1 MEFDDV
7 IKIRT
12 ATRKFS
18 NKKVDKETIKKILS
32 AGILAPTAKN
42 LQPEKIF
49 VLQSREAKK
58 KVDKLTPCRYNAP
71 VCMLVCADK
80 DIVWQKGDY
89 STLEMD
95 ATIVATHLILEATN
109 LGVDSVW
116 VRNFEPKQA
125 QKEFNLGENVIPIC
139 MIQLGYRAPD
149 CPNNPMHN
157 KRKNIE
163 EVVKFL

>member
-1 MEFDDV
+1 MKIVVLNGSPNIKGSTNILIDAFSKGAKEAGHSVDYFD
-7 IKIRT
+7 IPYLKIH
-12 ATRKFS
+12 
-18 NKKVDKETIKKILS
+18 
-32 AGILAPTAKN
+32 
-42 LQPEKIF
+42 
-49 VLQSREAKK
+49 
-58 KVDKLTPCRYNAP
+58 PCFGCVKCGYNVP